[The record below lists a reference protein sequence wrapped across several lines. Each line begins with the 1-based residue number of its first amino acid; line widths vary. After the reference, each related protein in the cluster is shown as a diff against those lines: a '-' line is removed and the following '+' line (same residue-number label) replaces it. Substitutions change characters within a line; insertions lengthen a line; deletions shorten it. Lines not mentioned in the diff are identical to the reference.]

1 MKKEIF
7 VIKCKAKDLMKILKK
22 CANIINYKLMR
33 GE

>member
-7 VIKCKAKDLMKILKK
+7 VIKCKAKDLMQILKE
-22 CANIINYKLMR
+22 CANIINYKLMG